1 MITSFSDSK
10 TKQQTSLSQK
20 PSEHFMSAMHKDTE
34 QIIQEYNKD
43 EISISIS
50 RAYKQC
56 LKKITDKVFL
66 PAYNKQC

>member
-10 TKQQTSLSQK
+10 TKQQISLSKK
-20 PSEHFMSAMHKDTE
+20 PSEHFMSAMHKATE

-50 RAYKQC
+50 RVYK
-56 LKKITDKVFL
+56 KH
-66 PAYNKQC
+66 